1 MLMGTHVN
9 FGQILLLGGGTC
21 AGSQQAYHTR
31 DIAADSHLHRTAF
44 GLSYFRSVDLAG
56 SMSTPRTRT
65 LSRSRSRSR
74 TRCHPLSLALAPAH
88 SHAPAPAPAHARTHA
103 FFFF

>member
-56 SMSTPRTRT
+56 SMS
-65 LSRSRSRSR
+65 SRSHLH
-74 TRCHPLSLALAPAH
+74 TML
-88 SHAPAPAPAHARTHA
+88 T
-103 FFFF
+103 